1 MAKQF
6 YFEQFN
12 FGSVEFPA
20 RLQRYKVPC
29 GEEKEAEDLSQSG
42 AFTRHFTTL
51 SPCALQLSLR
61 LFLSKAYRVLAEKIL
76 FEAMCFVLP
85 RHEFSARSDW

>member
-20 RLQRYKVPC
+20 RLQRYKVPS
-29 GEEKEAEDLSQSG
+29 GEEKEAEDLSQSDVT
-42 AFTRHFTTL
+42 TRHFTT
-51 SPCALQLSLR
+51 P
-61 LFLSKAYRVLAEKIL
+61 
-76 FEAMCFVLP
+76 
-85 RHEFSARSDW
+85 